1 MPHNCTN
8 PRPANPG
15 PSKKDHRA
23 AVAGRHCAP
32 PVRAG
37 SPGSNRVQGPQPGAS
52 VACVSPKW
60 PAFDADPIAQRAATC
75 DPPRSPAAMREGS
88 RACSARCRL
97 IALPHGRRSRARPT
111 WHADELARDRGDDE
125 AVAPDPRA
133 PRGGPR
139 RVLPGGPRARA
150 SPVAVRSAARGSGPR
165 APRSS
170 CSPAAASASSRASAD
185 AGVERA
191 ARVGQCAYPTR
202 RRGGAGLRYGE
213 CACLRCCRGF
223 SGANNGLVRYEMV
236 DRLYE
241 GFRAVLARYRA
252 PTSLKVEDDAPTSA
266 GRGPAGRPLR
276 RLVVFRV
283 EIPGG
288 LRRRPPRSSAQPLR
302 KLPPGRA
309 RAAALLRRRQRLPLG
324 RADPAA
330 PAARDAAA
338 AGPGGRL
345 LLGARPRRR
354 RPPGARVWP
363 QPRVPPRRRRV
374 GSARAAARVRPLRRG
389 HAASVLVRVGLY

>member
-1 MPHNCTN
+1 MRMRLALALVVTAEAR
-8 PRPANPG
+8 PR
-15 PSKKDHRA
+15 RQ
-23 AVAGRHCAP
+23 
-32 PVRAG
+32 VRAPLATARG
-37 SPGSNRVQGPQPGAS
+37 EYLPGEAAYSSLSHRRPQR
-52 VACVSPKW
+52 C
-60 PAFDADPIAQRAATC
+60 
-75 DPPRSPAAMREGS
+75 
-88 RACSARCRL
+88 ARR
-97 IALPHGRRSRARPT
+97 
-111 WHADELARDRGDDE
+111 
-125 AVAPDPRA
+125 RA
-133 PRGGPR
+133 PRAAILVLFGRDERKLRESVR
-139 RVLPGGPRARA
+139 RT
-150 SPVAVRSAARGSGPR
+150 
-165 APRSS
+165 
-170 CSPAAASASSRASAD
+170 
-185 AGVERA
+185 AGVANVLHASGE
-191 ARVGQCAYPTR
+191 CAYPR
-202 RRGGAGLRYGE
+202 PPAWWRAACAGGE

-223 SGANNGLVRYEMV
+223 SGANNSLVRYEMV

-241 GFRAVLARYRA
+241 GFRAVLARYPRA
-252 PTSLKVEDDAPTSA
+252 DVVLKVEDDTRVDGAA
-266 GRGPAGRPLR
+266 LAALLARPLCDGSSYSAWKS
-276 RLVVFRV
+276 
-283 EIPGG
+283 PGG
-288 LRRRPPRSSAQPLR
+288 PPPTATPRSSAQPLR